1 MVCKECNKLVEKN
14 WKFCQC
20 CGSEI
25 VYAENLNIKKDNKKS
40 LIILGILIFFNV
52 VSAIID
58 CVGITFGFGYLNI
71 LWMLYDLIWNVKSV
85 IYYPI
90 IGIVGYDVNIL
101 GYWVSTLCLI
111 PTVIS
116 ILIIIYINKLYKKD
130 LISKKYFKI
139 SLFLN
144 LFVILL
150 YNLIDIICY

>member
-1 MVCKECNKLVEKN
+1 MSIL
-14 WKFCQC
+14 WKWNSLCRKFK
-20 CGSEI
+20 
-25 VYAENLNIKKDNKKS
+25 YKKS

-58 CVGITFGFGYLNI
+58 CVGITFGFDYLNI

-85 IYYPI
+85 IYDPI
-90 IGIVGYDVNIL
+90 IGIVGYDVNIF

-130 LISKKYFKI
+130 LISKRYFKI